1 MHADG
6 DYHSALHLWI
16 YIESTGELLLWKWA
30 DSKDSW
36 PGLWDI
42 SSAGHI
48 SAGDTSLITARQGPC
63 PAPFVCVC
71 MHVSDSHKVMTALIV
86 ILPSIFLFVEI
97 LLEFH
102 RLCDLAFYCSDRQE
116 LQEELG
122 ITLPSEAFELLF
134 VYLQQW

>member
-1 MHADG
+1 M
-6 DYHSALHLWI
+6 
-16 YIESTGELLLWKWA
+16 ESTGELLLWKWA

-48 SAGDTSLITARQGPC
+48 SAGNTSLISA
-63 PAPFVCVC
+63 
-71 MHVSDSHKVMTALIV
+71 
-86 ILPSIFLFVEI
+86 
-97 LLEFH
+97 
-102 RLCDLAFYCSDRQE
+102 RQE

-134 VYLQQW
+134 VYLQQ